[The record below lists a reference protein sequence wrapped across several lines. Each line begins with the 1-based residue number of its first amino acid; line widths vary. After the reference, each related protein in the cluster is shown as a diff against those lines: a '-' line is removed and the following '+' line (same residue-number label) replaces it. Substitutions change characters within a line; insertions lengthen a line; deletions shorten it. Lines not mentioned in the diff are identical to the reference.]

1 MHAAAS
7 TPTPTDGSALF
18 DLERRRVRGI
28 DLGSLYRGPDFSLT
42 RWRCC
47 ETGHGK
53 SAEKTQPCHVLV
65 FVHAGCFRQQDPQG
79 DGVADPTQ
87 VAFYNAD
94 QAYQTS
100 HPHGEG
106 DQGSGIAFSERLARR
121 LLAEVA
127 PDWCERPAERLFPAT
142 LAGAPG
148 GLIRRHREVVA
159 FAHRH
164 PQAGPLH
171 RMLIEESVVDTLAG
185 AMASLAAGRAKAKP
199 IDPIGRKARERSL
212 AIQGLLTSNAGAP
225 WCLDDLS
232 AQIGISLFRMCR
244 EFRAVTGL
252 SIHQYLLRSRTFA
265 ALDRLECDPG
275 VNLTDLALELGF
287 DSHSHFTK
295 CFRQLSGTT
304 PSAYRA
310 MVGRD
315 LSDATLRQAAT
326 RVDRAALGHSHPA
339 GAP

>member
-1 MHAAAS
+1 MDAADS
-7 TPTPTDGSALF
+7 IPTPTDGSTLF
-18 DLERRRVRGI
+18 DLERRGVRSI

-47 ETGHGK
+47 EKGHGK

-65 FVHAGCFRQQDPQG
+65 FVHDGCFRQQDPQG

-87 VAFYNAD
+87 VVFYNAN

-106 DQGSGIAFSERLARR
+106 DQGSGIAFSENLART

-159 FAHRH
+159 FAQRH
-164 PQAGPLH
+164 PQVGPLR
-171 RMLIEESVVDTLAG
+171 RMLIEENVVDTLAG
-185 AMASLAAGRAKAKP
+185 AMASLAAGRAEAKRV
-199 IDPIGRKARERSL
+199 DPIGRKARERSL
-212 AIQGLLTSNAGAP
+212 AIQGLLTSKAGAP

-252 SIHQYLLRSRTFA
+252 SIHQYLLRSRTFT
-265 ALDRLECDPG
+265 ALERLESDPG

-295 CFRQLSGTT
+295 CFRQMSGTT

-310 MVGRD
+310 VLGRD
-315 LSDATLRQAAT
+315 LGGLTQRRFSSSGGRGQECDSD
-326 RVDRAALGHSHPA
+326 D
-339 GAP
+339 